1 MLMCVLCL
9 FLLPSAGVPG
19 ATPALE
25 VPAAAF
31 DSPAAYAW
39 FELHVAAEPLGSV
52 ARLEAIQPAF
62 APATPATVNLGVT
75 AAEVWARFHVHYAP
89 GRTAPL
95 TLVLPTPLA
104 DEVELVAVNDGRVI
118 QHVATGDARAF
129 STRPLGY
136 RAFAFELEPLAG
148 GTVTYYL
155 RARSETSALALPLRI
170 MEGVSF
176 RQHLARENFLIGGFF
191 GVLGA
196 LAIAATVLFGMLR
209 HRVFLDYALYIVAF
223 AAMIATVSGYA
234 MMLLWPSSPAAQQI
248 LPTLLV
254 TGAIAAGLRFMSSFL
269 RLERWPWLRVLL
281 GVPLLVAVAGSVL
294 HVIGSTPLGTTL
306 VIGATIALCPI
317 VVVACL
323 VASQAGDRFARYFL
337 VGWIAYVSGVT
348 MAALGMFGKVAHSA
362 LTDYGLYAG
371 TLIEFVALMLALGG
385 ILSSAQRER
394 EAEIARAN
402 AALAALN
409 QNLESLVR
417 ERTAELEAR
426 NLELGEL
433 AIRDGLTGLYN
444 HSASIELLEQILNQ
458 SQRYAF
464 AVTTLMLDIDH
475 FKVVN
480 DTYGHQVGDSV
491 LELVAQALLDAVRDS
506 DIVGRYGGEEFLIV
520 MPYADAPAAR
530 EFGERLL
537 QRMREIIVPDSGGK
551 HLSASIGI
559 VVCHP
564 HSQRMSAAEVIQHAD
579 AALYRSKRDGR
590 DRLTVD
596 GPSLVAEAGGEAR
609 RGST

>member
-1 MLMCVLCL
+1 MLMCALCL
-9 FLLPSAGVPG
+9 YLLPTGAAGVV
-19 ATPALE
+19 TALE
-25 VPAAAF
+25 APAAGF
-31 DSPAAYAW
+31 RSPDAYAW
-39 FELHVAAEPLGSV
+39 FDLYVATEPLGSV
-52 ARLEAIQPAF
+52 TRLEAAQPAF
-62 APATPATVNLGVT
+62 APATAASVNLGFS
-75 AAEVWARFHVHYAP
+75 AAEAWARFTVRYAP
-89 GRTAPL
+89 GRTTPL
-95 TLVLPTPLA
+95 ALVLPKPLV
-104 DEVELVAVNDGRVI
+104 DEVELVAINDGRVI

-148 GTVTYYL
+148 GAVTYYV
-155 RARSETSALALPLRI
+155 RARSQTSALALPLRI

-176 RQHLARENFLIGGFF
+176 RQRLARENFFIGGYF

-196 LAIAATVLFGMLR
+196 LAVAATVLFGLLR

-223 AAMIATVSGYA
+223 TAMIAAVSGHA
-234 MMLLWPSSPAAQQI
+234 MMLLWPFSPDAQQI

-254 TGAIAAGLRFMSSFL
+254 TIAIAAGLRFMDSFL
-269 RLERWPWLRVLL
+269 HLERWPWLRVLL
-281 GVPLLVAVAGSVL
+281 CLPLLVAIAGSGL
-294 HVIGSTPLGTTL
+294 HLVGTTPLGTTL
-306 VIGATIALCPI
+306 VIGAGLALCPL

-323 VASQAGDRFARYFL
+323 VASRAGDRFARFLL
-337 VGWIAYVSGVT
+337 VGWLAYVCGVT
-348 MAALGMFGKVAHSA
+348 TAALGMFGVMAHSM
-362 LTDYGLYAG
+362 LTDYGLYIG
-371 TLIEFVALMLALGG
+371 TVVEFVALMLALGA
-385 ILSSAQRER
+385 LLLSAQRER
-394 EAEIARAN
+394 EAEIARTN
-402 AALAALN
+402 AAFAGLN
-409 QNLESLVR
+409 QNLESLVLA
-417 ERTAELEAR
+417 RTSELEAR
-426 NLELGEL
+426 NRELGEL

-444 HSASIELLEQILNQ
+444 HSASIELLDQVLNQ

-464 AVTTLMLDIDH
+464 PVTALMLDIDH

-491 LELVAQALLDAVRDS
+491 LELVARALLDAVRDS

-537 QRMREIIVPDSGGK
+537 QRMREIIIPGSAGK

-564 HSQRMSAAEVIQHAD
+564 HSQRMAAADVIQHAD

-596 GPSLVAEAGGEAR
+596 GPNLVAEASGEAR
-609 RGST
+609 RGSS